1 MLCQLGVSGSARWL
15 TATLPYARAQ
25 QPLTAGAQAKHYART
40 WGLRRPVA
48 EAAAAAYVNARNCGA
63 SNDAEAAARRAALV
77 ATERV
82 RCLWRA
88 LALGL
93 AQRHNA
99 AAAAIQAAWRGA
111 RVRTDLARRRSAA
124 AHIQAAWRGAR
135 ARLALARRRSA
146 ASHIQAA
153 WHGARA
159 RLSLARRRAAAQ
171 RLQAAWRGARA
182 RLALARRTRAPGPGA
197 PPLGRRPHSGRVAR
211 RARSPGPGA
220 PPPCRHRHPGG
231 LARRAR
237 APGSGAPPL
246 GRRGGPGDV
255 ARRVRAPGPSAPPR
269 RCAAPAGGLA
279 RRACAHPGAPPR
291 CGGPHP
297 GRLARRTG
305 AVRLCQEPPQARA
318 RFHAQ
323 PCPYLFRRRKCTEA
337 GVEAQVGLACAGSN
351 RDACMG
357 SALPDTLTAVLSNTA
372 LQHCLCVH
380 AGCVVQPTACVCE
393 HNTAACYWLHE
404 PHTLK
409 PFSHSRT
416 HQ

>member
-135 ARLALARRRSA
+135 ARLALARRR
-146 ASHIQAA
+146 
-153 WHGARA
+153 
-159 RLSLARRRAAAQ
+159 AAAQ

-182 RLALARRTRAPGPGA
+182 RTLARRRAAAVRIQAAWRGALARCAFA
-197 PPLGRRPHSGRVAR
+197 KNL
-211 RARSPGPGA
+211 
-220 PPPCRHRHPGG
+220 HRHGPASMLS
-231 LARRAR
+231 LA
-237 APGSGAPPL
+237 PIYSGA
-246 GRRGGPGDV
+246 
-255 ARRVRAPGPSAPPR
+255 ASAPKRGLRPRSGSHVLAATEMLAWDR
-269 RCAAPAGGLA
+269 RC
-279 RRACAHPGAPPR
+279 
-291 CGGPHP
+291 
-297 GRLARRTG
+297 
-305 AVRLCQEPPQARA
+305 
-318 RFHAQ
+318 
-323 PCPYLFRRRKCTEA
+323 
-337 GVEAQVGLACAGSN
+337 
-351 RDACMG
+351 
-357 SALPDTLTAVLSNTA
+357 LTR
-372 LQHCLCVH
+372 
-380 AGCVVQPTACVCE
+380 
-393 HNTAACYWLHE
+393 
-404 PHTLK
+404 
-409 PFSHSRT
+409 SR
-416 HQ
+416 

>member
-124 AHIQAAWRGAR
+124 AHIQAAWRGAS

-146 ASHIQAA
+146 AAHI
-153 WHGARA
+153 
-159 RLSLARRRAAAQ
+159 
-171 RLQAAWRGARA
+171 QAAWRGALA
-182 RLALARRTRAPGPGA
+182 RLALARASMSAAPSRCGCR
-197 PPLGRRPHSGRVAR
+197 LEVTWRRP
-211 RARSPGPGA
+211 
-220 PPPCRHRHPGG
+220 
-231 LARRAR
+231 
-237 APGSGAPPL
+237 
-246 GRRGGPGDV
+246 
-255 ARRVRAPGPSAPPR
+255 SA
-269 RCAAPAGGLA
+269 
-279 RRACAHPGAPPR
+279 
-291 CGGPHP
+291 
-297 GRLARRTG
+297 
-305 AVRLCQEPPQARA
+305 ARA
-318 RFHAQ
+318 RQREGATNMAQ
-323 PCPYLFRRRKCTEA
+323 GAPNSAAPLGATGQRQSAA
-337 GVEAQVGLACAGSN
+337 G
-351 RDACMG
+351 
-357 SALPDTLTAVLSNTA
+357 P
-372 LQHCLCVH
+372 
-380 AGCVVQPTACVCE
+380 
-393 HNTAACYWLHE
+393 
-404 PHTLK
+404 
-409 PFSHSRT
+409 
-416 HQ
+416 